1 MSATTTPQDE
11 IIDAL
16 ATVVAERVRVTSP
29 SRPIGRSTSSPL
41 LRVTVPFLG
50 ERSGE
55 LLFDA
60 QLEFGRELATR
71 RAPTRAADDDWLAV
85 EALREFTA
93 LVAEKLVVALFGG
106 RRAVSLGPASAVRPV
121 LAGGE
126 PADLESSVEVRVL
139 MSTVRVRIRLDTPT

>member
-1 MSATTTPQDE
+1 
-11 IIDAL
+11 L
-16 ATVVAERVRVTSP
+16 
-29 SRPIGRSTSSPL
+29 
-41 LRVTVPFLG
+41 LG

-55 LLFDA
+55 LLLDA
-60 QLEFGRELATR
+60 QLELGRDLATR
-71 RAPTRAADDDWLAV
+71 RAPTRVADDDWLAV
-85 EALREFTA
+85 EALREFAA

-126 PADLESSVEVRVL
+126 PAHLESSVEVRVL